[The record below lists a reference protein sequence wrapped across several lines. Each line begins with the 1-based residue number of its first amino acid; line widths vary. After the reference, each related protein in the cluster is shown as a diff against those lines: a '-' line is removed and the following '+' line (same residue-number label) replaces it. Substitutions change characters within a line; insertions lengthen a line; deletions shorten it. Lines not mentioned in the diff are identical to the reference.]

1 MSQPDVISNDRRPRR
16 GFGVAGVVVLVAIGV
31 AFLVRMADGGSHD
44 AALPPAMSSPGPPA
58 STVSVARGFPDIIT
72 RSGDALFRV
81 TPVDATQIGTLPF
94 QATDV
99 WVTTASGFSADE
111 SSVHVFGVAGG
122 NAFRLEIGPTGTS
135 RDDLGPASAVLLAD
149 EAPVLV
155 SDGARVTVSDP
166 QSREAATLPS
176 GWQPA
181 GFENLGY
188 AGILTRDARAAGVV
202 AAGSVEIASWSPG
215 GDPQVLG
222 SGRLLGVTDGGQA
235 VWLDSSCPAGPGCA
249 LFFGDIG
256 GLHPRGGV
264 HAPGGVQFSPS
275 PIAYGTGS
283 YLAVAAV
290 RTSDSTPVMV
300 VVDPWRGTARVV
312 PDSQGVD
319 AEAGF
324 VWADGHD
331 LAFVVDDPVR
341 GERLA
346 FYDVDS
352 GSTTAFGPRLTTGS
366 KLLTAYGAADSAQG

>member
-1 MSQPDVISNDRRPRR
+1 MSEPDVISDGRGPRR
-16 GFGVAGVVVLVAIGV
+16 GVGAVGVVVLVAIVV
-31 AFLVRMADGGSHD
+31 AFLVRMADGSSHD
-44 AALPPAMSSPGPPA
+44 AALPPTMSSPGPPA
-58 STVSVARGFPDIIT
+58 STVSVARGFPNIIA

-81 TPVDATQIGTLPF
+81 TPAYVTQIGTLPF

-99 WVTTASGFSADE
+99 WVTTAGGFSPGE
-111 SSVHVFGVAGG
+111 SSVRVFGVAGG

-135 RDDLGPASAVLLAD
+135 RDDLGPASGVLLAD

-155 SDGARVTVSDP
+155 SDGERVTVSDP
-166 QSREAATLPS
+166 QSREAATLPA

-188 AGILTRDARAAGVV
+188 AGILTRDVDAAGEVD
-202 AAGSVEIASWSPG
+202 IASWSPG

-222 SGRLLGVTDGGQA
+222 SGLLLGVTDGGQA
-235 VWLDSSCPAGPGCA
+235 VWLDASCPAGPGCA

-264 HAPGGVQFSPS
+264 RAPSGVQFSRS

-283 YLAVAAV
+283 YLVVAAV
-290 RTSDSTPVMV
+290 RTGDSTAALV

-319 AEAGF
+319 VGAGF
-324 VWADGHD
+324 LWADSHD
-331 LAFVVDDPVR
+331 LAFVIEDPVG

-352 GSTTAFGPRLTTGS
+352 DATTAFGPRLTKGS
-366 KLLTAYGAADSAQG
+366 KLLTAYGATDSVRG